1 MIRAI
6 LAVVAGFVTWFVVA
20 TLGNWLIRAFVPG
33 YVAAEP
39 TMTFT
44 LGMMIAR
51 LAVGVVSSLA
61 AGYACAVVA
70 RAQQGALVACAAVL
84 VLFFLPVHYSLWPKF
99 PVWYHLFFLITLA
112 PLVLCGGAMYRRA
125 PPAPVLPRT

>member
-6 LAVVAGFVTWFVVA
+6 LAVVAGFVTWFVAA

-39 TMTFT
+39 VLTFT

-61 AGYACAVVA
+61 AGYACSAVA
-70 RAQQGALVACAAVL
+70 RGHRGALLACAAVL
-84 VLFFLPVHYSLWPKF
+84 VLFFLPVHLSLWPKF

-112 PLVLCGGAMYRRA
+112 PLVLCGGAMYRRG
-125 PPAPVLPRT
+125 PTAPVMPKA